1 MIKLIPEGKKTRAEK
16 GIKPEQG
23 MHFGKQNPRAQP
35 VNKGIKVLFIVYT
48 DEGANHE
55 QRQG

>member
-1 MIKLIPEGKKTRAEK
+1 MIKLIPEGKKTRAKEV
-16 GIKPEQG
+16 IN
-23 MHFGKQNPRAQP
+23 QNEDCTLENRTFMPTCDR
-35 VNKGIKVLFIVYT
+35 GSELLIIIYT